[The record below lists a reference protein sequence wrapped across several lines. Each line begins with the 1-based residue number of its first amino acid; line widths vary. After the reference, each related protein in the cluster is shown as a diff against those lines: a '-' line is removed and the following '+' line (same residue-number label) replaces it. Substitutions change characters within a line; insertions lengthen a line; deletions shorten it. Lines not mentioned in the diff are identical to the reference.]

1 MNEFFPDGTVIDS
14 WFYDDKIPNINDEDN
29 IYYLDEHI
37 NKENEIH
44 TNEFQILIDK
54 IHQNGGGTIVVNGV
68 YKIGAIF
75 LKDKVNLYI
84 NENSMLI
91 GSDDISDYPVMET
104 RIEGE
109 NCMYYPALI
118 NVDNVDDIFI
128 GGNGSINGN
137 GLKSW
142 KAFWQR
148 RKWNPNCLNK
158 DEQRPRLL
166 YISNSSNVTIFNLTL
181 FDSHFWT
188 NHIYKCNKIRFLNL
202 KISSPTEPIKAPSTD
217 AIDIDVCKDILI
229 KGCYMSVNDD
239 AVVLKGGKGP
249 YADLDPNNGINERII
264 IEDCEFGFCHSCLT
278 CGSESIHNRNIL
290 FRNSK
295 CDKAKNL
302 LWLKMRP
309 DTPQIYEHIK
319 VENIKGNANV
329 FLYIKP
335 WTQFFD
341 LKGRNDIPMSYADNI
356 TMKNIDLSCKTF
368 FGVSKAVEQYKL
380 SNFVFDNLN
389 IITRKNG
396 YKEGVIE
403 NLITNNVSITE
414 VSYEVE

>member
-1 MNEFFPDGTVIDS
+1 MSEFFPDGTVIDS
-14 WFYDDKIPNINDEDN
+14 WFYNDKIPNINDEN
-29 IYYLDEHI
+29 NLYYLDEHI

-44 TNEFQILIDK
+44 TCEFQMLIDK
-54 IHQNGGGTIVVNGV
+54 IHQNGGGTIIVNGV

-84 NENSMLI
+84 NEDSMLV

-118 NVDNVDDIFI
+118 NVDNVDNVFI

-166 YISNSSNVTIFNLTL
+166 YISNSNNVTIFNLKL

-202 KISSPTEPIKAPSTD
+202 KISSPAEPIKAPSTD

-239 AVVLKGGKGP
+239 AIVLKGGKGP
-249 YADLDPNNGINERII
+249 FADTDPNNGINERIL

-309 DTPQIYEHIK
+309 DTPQKYEYIK
-319 VENIKGNANV
+319 VEKIKGNANV

-341 LKGRNDIPMSYADNI
+341 LKGRKDIPMSYAENI
-356 TMKNIDLSCKTF
+356 IMKNIDLSCKTF

-380 SNFVFDNLN
+380 SNFILENLN
-389 IITRKNG
+389 IITKKNG
-396 YKEGVIE
+396 YKEDVIE

-414 VSYEVE
+414 IPYEVD